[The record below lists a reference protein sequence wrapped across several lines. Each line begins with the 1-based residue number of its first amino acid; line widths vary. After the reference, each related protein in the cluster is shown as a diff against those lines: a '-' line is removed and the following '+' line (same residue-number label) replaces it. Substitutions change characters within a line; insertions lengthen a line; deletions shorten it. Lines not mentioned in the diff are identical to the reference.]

1 MLFATD
7 DDDND
12 FSLTPG
18 GGGSNLASLFSSG
31 QSKVDNSNQSLK
43 YTPPKQPKKQEPTQ
57 GVPALLHAAVVTAY
71 KFDGGHYV
79 NQGKMGAAILENHDP
94 LMIRIILYK
103 NKQHPL
109 STTTISVHFNFT
121 IQANNYASF
130 YDNQK
135 VNWSVLFDSEQLASE
150 FARHVA
156 FTKAKVHGSHLNSP
170 LIQDLNFGEGNEVD
184 NGDSIEIK
192 YTGWIMSNYTCG
204 EMFDS
209 NENSDKFLRLKLGKG
224 KVIKG
229 LEEGLVGVRKNC
241 KRLVIVPPHLGY
253 DSQEMSKIPPK
264 STLIFEVFVNKVKFG
279 KETSR
284 SSTPSVNEVDSGS
297 EIKKRDSIST
307 KTHSPSIGS
316 EDSIRARGVSIS
328 EQLSQS
334 PKDEKAKII
343 SRMAKMGMSL
353 LPKQIGGTSQQ
364 SSESET
370 DEEIH
375 SKARSSP
382 VTSQENLAREQSP
395 KPVPKPRSTSNA
407 TNFQQLNQPAPT
419 PVTQQMAVMQP
430 PQYLPNNIYPFPY
443 SASTVPFNMLQQ
455 PFPNHAIATGSPAVM
470 TSIADT
476 HLPLLLSETRTQN
489 TEVRL
494 ALGKITEKVDVVL
507 HKLDDVKHQSAFSG
521 QIPYLESSVLLQN
534 IQRIVQENNKLKQEI
549 DEKSGKIQS
558 LNEKICDLL
567 QRNQRFIEESNSMLE
582 QRSDSLH
589 STASQS
595 HARLLT
601 LEQERIKLSSELAET
616 ISKVSEL
623 QLELSAQQQQ
633 EMDLKN
639 KLQTATYNS
648 QKQKDETESF
658 KLKIQEQ
665 EILITT
671 LQQNLKEIR
680 QEKRDLE
687 KKLENLEETIEDFKS
702 TKEMLEKSLT
712 ERKKQIQD
720 ERIKAEN
727 AIEETR
733 TSYEKEIEMIRN
745 KYLNKR
751 LVPSS
756 EQVTEIEDVESKWK
770 KRSEQMILETAEKYK
785 EEIEVLNKEKTM
797 LECKLK
803 EIESK
808 LEKSRTNQSS
818 ERDRI
823 FQLEEEI
830 ENLKEWKLK
839 YELLGNSSETMKKQ
853 YEEQIKELTRLLNQ
867 GGSFAESSVKFSNEL
882 KTAMNRLYRCL
893 QTEFHP
899 ENSYSGARIRQVAL
913 NTIRAVT
920 FELIEAKQ
928 TVPVSRD
935 EPDKTEIKGN
945 EETVKKQMPD
955 NEVSHSENN
964 SNQTSSETEASKETE
979 NDTPVSTVPIEDN
992 SKLEDNITSQTKID
1006 SSNLKSVGETLNQN
1020 DDSSKLD
1027 KTKVDVVNSSND
1039 ALKENE
1045 MAVKTD
1051 QSENEEDK
1059 SGKESSP
1066 IEKTQISEKSS
1077 KLIEEEK
1084 KNIAKTQHS
1093 ASPDNSDSGED
1104 TSSKQYLFFDNKS
1117 KSWIPQP
1124 PPPPL
1129 FDDDDEDEDD
1139 WLK

>member
-1 MLFATD
+1 
-7 DDDND
+7 
-12 FSLTPG
+12 
-18 GGGSNLASLFSSG
+18 
-31 QSKVDNSNQSLK
+31 
-43 YTPPKQPKKQEPTQ
+43 
-57 GVPALLHAAVVTAY
+57 
-71 KFDGGHYV
+71 
-79 NQGKMGAAILENHDP
+79 
-94 LMIRIILYK
+94 
-103 NKQHPL
+103 
-109 STTTISVHFNFT
+109 
-121 IQANNYASF
+121 
-130 YDNQK
+130 
-135 VNWSVLFDSEQLASE
+135 
-150 FARHVA
+150 
-156 FTKAKVHGSHLNSP
+156 
-170 LIQDLNFGEGNEVD
+170 
-184 NGDSIEIK
+184 
-192 YTGWIMSNYTCG
+192 
-204 EMFDS
+204 MFDS

-241 KRLVIVPPHLGY
+241 RRLVIVPPHLGY

-382 VTSQENLAREQSP
+382 VTSQENLTREQSP

-407 TNFQQLNQPAPT
+407 TSFQQPNQPAPA

-430 PQYLPNNIYPFPY
+430 PQYLPNNVYPFPY
-443 SASTVPFNMLQQ
+443 SASTVPFNVLQQ

-623 QLELSAQQQQ
+623 QLELSARQQQ
-633 EMDLKN
+633 EIDLKN

-665 EILITT
+665 EVLITT

-712 ERKKQIQD
+712 DKKKQIQD

-751 LVPSS
+751 PVPSS
-756 EQVTEIEDVESKWK
+756 EQVTEIEDIESKWK

-785 EEIEVLNKEKTM
+785 EEIEVLNKEKIM

-867 GGSFAESSVKFSNEL
+867 GGSFAESSVKFSSEL

-899 ENSYSGARIRQVAL
+899 ENSYSGTQIRQVAL

-935 EPDKTEIKGN
+935 EPDKTEIKSN
-945 EETVKKQMPD
+945 EETVQKQMPD

-964 SNQTSSETEASKETE
+964 GNQISSETEASKETE

-1006 SSNLKSVGETLNQN
+1006 SSNVESVSETLNQN

-1027 KTKVDVVNSSND
+1027 KTEVEVVNSND
-1039 ALKENE
+1039 VLKENE
-1045 MAVKTD
+1045 MAVKAD
-1051 QSENEEDK
+1051 QFENEEDK

-1084 KNIAKTQHS
+1084 KNIVSMAQTQHS